1 MSKWKKALGLLLAC
15 AMLVTCFTACSSTP
29 APAEDGSTGDGGTTN
44 GDTVSSNKDY
54 DLYIFQFKVEI
65 QEQLEEAV
73 AAFEKENN
81 IKIRLENAGGGVSY
95 NDLLPSTMQKEDK
108 PGLYTLINPSE
119 AERYFD
125 YAADLSDTAAYKNL
139 SDPSIVDAMT
149 IDGKVCGIPYTVEG
163 GGVIYNKELL
173 SKVAGADIEGVDTTS
188 LDTIVTSMRQSF
200 DAYKNVVEY
209 VQAHKDEIGVK
220 GAFSVPGKIV
230 WNHAQHMAGAA
241 TSRAYANEK
250 EVLDAATLSD
260 DAAARLTDLQA
271 TYDLY
276 INNATM
282 SGAEIN
288 TLDYD
293 LGVNEFAMG
302 ESVFLQ
308 QGDWAYIAIAN
319 VMENASENL
328 GFLPI
333 PYNNSALDGDEKAA
347 DHDRLPTGVPAYW
360 AINSQVSEEEQ
371 QWAAKFLEYIYVE
384 HLNDIAV
391 NEFGFTAPYKG
402 VEPAED
408 NPLAAD
414 IMMYMEE
421 GKTIGWT
428 HNAYPTGWSDNVLG
442 PDIQKYTAGATT
454 WEDLVT
460 NAVNGWVE
468 YKSR

>member
-1 MSKWKKALGLLLAC
+1 MMKKWKKALSVLLAGVL
-15 AMLVTCFTACSSTP
+15 LVACCTACSSSS
-29 APAEDGSTGDGGTTN
+29 AGSTGDGSTAGN
-44 GDTVSSNKDY
+44 NSGSNKDY

-65 QEQLEEAV
+65 QEPLEKAV
-73 AAFEKENN
+73 EQFEKEND

-95 NDLLPSTMQKEDK
+95 SDLLPSSMQKENK
-108 PGLYTLINPSE
+108 PGLYTLINPTE
-119 AERYFD
+119 AERYLD

-149 IDGKVCGIPYTVEG
+149 IDGKVCGVPYTVEG

-173 SKVAGADIEGVDTTS
+173 AKVAGADIPGVDTTS

-200 DAYKNVVEY
+200 DAYKSVVEY

-220 GAFSVPGKIV
+220 GAFSVPGKIT
-230 WNHAQHMAGAA
+230 WNHGQHMTGAA
-241 TSRAYANEK
+241 ISRSYANEK
-250 EVLDAATLSD
+250 EVQDTKTLSD
-260 DAAARLTDLQA
+260 TAAARLTDLQA

-319 VMENASENL
+319 VMDNASENL

-460 NAVNGWVE
+460 NAVNGWAE